1 MDPTP
6 ESVAPLVRYAVLR
19 LARRLRVGR
28 DQSALSN
35 NKIAVL
41 GHLARRGTSS
51 PSRISTEENQ
61 RPQSLTRPITE
72 LEKAG
77 LIERISDTTDARR
90 SLLKLTADG
99 REAFEADMRL
109 RDERLSRALAGLDPD
124 SLRLLV
130 EAARL
135 LDDLD
140 HLDDG

>member
-6 ESVAPLVRYAVLR
+6 ESVAPLVRFAVLR

-77 LIERISDTTDARR
+77 LIERIFDTTDARR

-140 HLDDG
+140 HLDNG

>member
-6 ESVAPLVRYAVLR
+6 ESVAPLVRFAVLR

-90 SLLKLTADG
+90 RLLKLTADG

>member
-1 MDPTP
+1 M
-6 ESVAPLVRYAVLR
+6 APLVRFAVLR

-124 SLRLLV
+124 SWRLRV

>member
-6 ESVAPLVRYAVLR
+6 ESVAPLVRFAVLR

-135 LDDLD
+135 LDDLV

>member
-1 MDPTP
+1 M
-6 ESVAPLVRYAVLR
+6 
-19 LARRLRVGR
+19 
-28 DQSALSN
+28 
-35 NKIAVL
+35 
-41 GHLARRGTSS
+41 
-51 PSRISTEENQ
+51 
-61 RPQSLTRPITE
+61 TRPITE

>member
-1 MDPTP
+1 M
-6 ESVAPLVRYAVLR
+6 APLVRFAVLQ

>member
-6 ESVAPLVRYAVLR
+6 ESVAPLVRFAVLR

-99 REAFEADMRL
+99 REVFEADMRL

>member
-1 MDPTP
+1 MDLTP
-6 ESVAPLVRYAVLR
+6 ESVAPLVRFAVLR

>member
-1 MDPTP
+1 
-6 ESVAPLVRYAVLR
+6 VAPLVRFAVLR

>member
-1 MDPTP
+1 M
-6 ESVAPLVRYAVLR
+6 APLVRFAVLR

-61 RPQSLTRPITE
+61 RPQSLTRPITG

-140 HLDDG
+140 HLDNG

>member
-1 MDPTP
+1 
-6 ESVAPLVRYAVLR
+6 VAPLVRFAVLR

-99 REAFEADMRL
+99 RKAFEADMRL

>member
-6 ESVAPLVRYAVLR
+6 ESVAPLVRFAVLR

-41 GHLARRGTSS
+41 GHLARRGTSR

>member
-6 ESVAPLVRYAVLR
+6 ESVAPLVRFAVLR

-77 LIERISDTTDARR
+77 LIDRISDTTDARR

>member
-6 ESVAPLVRYAVLR
+6 ESVAPLVRFAVLR

-99 REAFEADMRL
+99 RKAFEADMRL

>member
-6 ESVAPLVRYAVLR
+6 ESVAPLVRFAVLR

-99 REAFEADMRL
+99 RGAFEADMRL

>member
-6 ESVAPLVRYAVLR
+6 ESVAPLVRFAVLR

-61 RPQSLTRPITE
+61 RPQSLTRPLTE

>member
-1 MDPTP
+1 VDPTP
-6 ESVAPLVRYAVLR
+6 ESVAPLVRFAVLR

>member
-6 ESVAPLVRYAVLR
+6 ESVAPLVRFAVLR

-77 LIERISDTTDARR
+77 LIERISDTTGARR

>member
-6 ESVAPLVRYAVLR
+6 ESVAPLVRFAVLR

-28 DQSALSN
+28 DQSTLSN

>member
-6 ESVAPLVRYAVLR
+6 ESVAPLVRFAVLQ

>member
-1 MDPTP
+1 M
-6 ESVAPLVRYAVLR
+6 APLVRFAVLR

>member
-6 ESVAPLVRYAVLR
+6 ESVAPLVRLAVLR

>member
-1 MDPTP
+1 M
-6 ESVAPLVRYAVLR
+6 APLVRFAVLR

-109 RDERLSRALAGLDPD
+109 LDERLSRALAGLDPD

>member
-1 MDPTP
+1 MNPTP
-6 ESVAPLVRYAVLR
+6 ESVAPLVRFAVLR

-140 HLDDG
+140 HLDNG

>member
-1 MDPTP
+1 M
-6 ESVAPLVRYAVLR
+6 APLVRFAVLR

-90 SLLKLTADG
+90 RLLKLTADG

>member
-1 MDPTP
+1 M
-6 ESVAPLVRYAVLR
+6 APLVRFAVLR

-28 DQSALSN
+28 DQSTLSN

>member
-6 ESVAPLVRYAVLR
+6 ESVAPLVRFAVLR

-51 PSRISTEENQ
+51 PSRINTEENQ

-72 LEKAG
+72 LEKSG

>member
-1 MDPTP
+1 M
-6 ESVAPLVRYAVLR
+6 RFAVLR

>member
-1 MDPTP
+1 M
-6 ESVAPLVRYAVLR
+6 APLVRFAVLR

-140 HLDDG
+140 HLDNG

>member
-1 MDPTP
+1 M
-6 ESVAPLVRYAVLR
+6 APLVRFAVLR
-19 LARRLRVGR
+19 LARQLRVGR

>member
-1 MDPTP
+1 M
-6 ESVAPLVRYAVLR
+6 APLVRFAVLR

-35 NKIAVL
+35 NKIAVH

>member
-6 ESVAPLVRYAVLR
+6 ESVAPLVRFAVLR

-140 HLDDG
+140 HLDNG

>member
-6 ESVAPLVRYAVLR
+6 ESVAPLVRFAVLR

-124 SLRLLV
+124 SLGLLV

>member
-1 MDPTP
+1 M
-6 ESVAPLVRYAVLR
+6 APLVRFAVLR

-51 PSRISTEENQ
+51 PSRISTEENH
-61 RPQSLTRPITE
+61 RPQSLTRPIPE

>member
-6 ESVAPLVRYAVLR
+6 ESVAPLVRFAVLR

-51 PSRISTEENQ
+51 PSRISTEAHQ

>member
-1 MDPTP
+1 M
-6 ESVAPLVRYAVLR
+6 LR

-140 HLDDG
+140 HLDNG

>member
-1 MDPTP
+1 M
-6 ESVAPLVRYAVLR
+6 APLVRFAVLR

-124 SLRLLV
+124 SLGLLV

-135 LDDLD
+135 LVDLD

>member
-6 ESVAPLVRYAVLR
+6 ESVAPLVRFAVLR

>member
-1 MDPTP
+1 M
-6 ESVAPLVRYAVLR
+6 APLVRFAVLR

-99 REAFEADMRL
+99 REVFEADMRL